1 MTTAMRVTTPS
12 SDLLAAAQ
20 RGLVEATYAET
31 AEERYVGAHLS
42 ALRSAAAVLAAR
54 AQPAKSRAR
63 LRSVWSVLPSIAPE
77 LSEWAEFFAASAP
90 KRSAAEAG
98 LRVVTQRE
106 ADDLLRD
113 AETFHDQV
121 CTMLRIDRQ
130 QSLPAAG

>member
-1 MTTAMRVTTPS
+1 MGTAMRASTPS
-12 SDLLAAAQ
+12 TDLLAAAQ
-20 RGLVEATYAET
+20 RGLIDAVIAET
-31 AEERYVGAHLS
+31 AADRYVQAHLS

-63 LRSVWSVLPSIAPE
+63 LRSVWSVLPAIAPE
-77 LSEWAEFFAASAP
+77 FTEWSEFFAASAA

-113 AETFHDQV
+113 AEAFHDQV
-121 CTMLRIDRQ
+121 CALLHIDRQ
-130 QSLPAAG
+130 QSLPATG

>member
-1 MTTAMRVTTPS
+1 MGTAMRASTPS
-12 SDLLAAAQ
+12 TDLLAAAQ
-20 RGLVEATYAET
+20 RGLIDAVIAET
-31 AEERYVGAHLS
+31 AADRYVQAHLS

-63 LRSVWSVLPSIAPE
+63 LRSVWSVLPAIAPE
-77 LSEWAEFFAASAP
+77 FTEWSEFFAASAA

-113 AETFHDQV
+113 AEAFHDQV
-121 CTMLRIDRQ
+121 CALLHIDRQ
-130 QSLPAAG
+130 QSLPAMG

>member
-1 MTTAMRVTTPS
+1 MGAAMRATTPS
-12 SDLLAAAQ
+12 ADLLAAAQ

-31 AEERYVGAHLS
+31 ADERYVGAHLS

-63 LRSVWSVLPSIAPE
+63 LRSVWSVLPAVAPE
-77 LSEWAEFFAASAP
+77 FTEWAQFFAASAA

-121 CTMLRIDRQ
+121 CTLLHIDRQ
-130 QSLPAAG
+130 RSLPATG

>member
-1 MTTAMRVTTPS
+1 MTAAMRVTSPS
-12 SDLLAAAQ
+12 ADLLAAAQ
-20 RGLVEATYAET
+20 RGLVEATFAET
-31 AEERYVGAHLS
+31 AAERYVSAHLS

-77 LSEWAEFFAASAP
+77 LNEWADFFAASAA

-98 LRVVTQRE
+98 LRVVSQRE

-113 AETFHDQV
+113 AESFHDQV
-121 CTMLRIDRQ
+121 CAILHIDRQ
-130 QSLPAAG
+130 QALPAAG

>member
-1 MTTAMRVTTPS
+1 MGAAMRVTTPS
-12 SDLLAAAQ
+12 ADLLAAAE

-63 LRSVWSVLPSIAPE
+63 LRSVWSVLPAVAPE
-77 LSEWAEFFAASAP
+77 FGEWAQFFAASAP

-121 CTMLRIDRQ
+121 CTLLHIDRQ
-130 QSLPAAG
+130 PSLPATG

>member
-1 MTTAMRVTTPS
+1 MGIAMRVTTPS

-31 AEERYVGAHLS
+31 AAERYVDAHLS
-42 ALRSAAAVLAAR
+42 ALRSAAAILAAR
-54 AQPAKSRAR
+54 AQPTKSRTR

-77 LSEWAEFFAASAP
+77 CAEWAEFFAASAA

-98 LRVVTQRE
+98 LSVVSQRE

-113 AETFHDQV
+113 AEIFHDQV
-121 CTMLRIDRQ
+121 CTLLHIDRQ
-130 QSLPAAG
+130 RSLPATG

>member
-1 MTTAMRVTTPS
+1 MRVTTPS
-12 SDLLAAAQ
+12 ADLLAAAQ

-31 AEERYVGAHLS
+31 ADERYVGAHLS

-63 LRSVWSVLPSIAPE
+63 LRSVWAVLPAVAPE
-77 LSEWAEFFAASAP
+77 FTEWAQFFAASAA

-121 CTMLRIDRQ
+121 CTLVHIVRQ
-130 QSLPAAG
+130 RSLPATG

>member
-1 MTTAMRVTTPS
+1 MGAAMRVTTPS
-12 SDLLAAAQ
+12 ADLLAAAQ

-31 AEERYVGAHLS
+31 ADERYVGAHLS

-63 LRSVWSVLPSIAPE
+63 LRSVWAVLPAVAPE
-77 LSEWAEFFAASAP
+77 FTEWAQFFAASAA

-121 CTMLRIDRQ
+121 CTLLHIDRQ
-130 QSLPAAG
+130 RSLPATG

>member
-1 MTTAMRVTTPS
+1 MATAMRVTTPS
-12 SDLLAAAQ
+12 ADLLVAAQ

-31 AEERYVGAHLS
+31 AAERYVGAHLA

-54 AQPAKSRAR
+54 AQPAKGRAR
-63 LRSVWSVLPSIAPE
+63 LRSVWSVRPRIAPE
-77 LSEWAEFFAASAP
+77 LRAWAEFFAAGAP
-90 KRSAAEAG
+90 KRSAVEAG

-113 AETFHDQV
+113 AESFHDQV

-130 QSLPAAG
+130 RSLPATG

>member
-1 MTTAMRVTTPS
+1 MTAAMRVTSPS
-12 SDLLAAAQ
+12 ADLLAAAQ
-20 RGLVEATYAET
+20 RGLVEATFAET
-31 AEERYVGAHLS
+31 AAERYVSAHLS

-77 LSEWAEFFAASAP
+77 FNEWADFFAASAA

-98 LRVVTQRE
+98 LRVVSQRE

-113 AETFHDQV
+113 AESFHDQV
-121 CTMLRIDRQ
+121 CAILHIDRQ
-130 QSLPAAG
+130 QALPAAG

>member
-1 MTTAMRVTTPS
+1 MRASTPS
-12 SDLLAAAQ
+12 TDLLAAAQ
-20 RGLVEATYAET
+20 RGLIDAVIAET
-31 AEERYVGAHLS
+31 AADRYVQAHLS

-54 AQPAKSRAR
+54 AQPTKARAR
-63 LRSVWSVLPSIAPE
+63 LRSVWSVLPAIAPE
-77 LSEWAEFFAASAP
+77 LSEWAAFFAASAT

-121 CTMLRIDRQ
+121 CTLLRIDRQ
-130 QSLPAAG
+130 PSLPATG

>member
-1 MTTAMRVTTPS
+1 MGAAMRVTTPS
-12 SDLLAAAQ
+12 ADLLAAAQ
-20 RGLVEATYAET
+20 RGLVEATCAET

-54 AQPAKSRAR
+54 AQPAKGRAR
-63 LRSVWSVLPSIAPE
+63 LRSVWSVLPAIAPE
-77 LSEWAEFFAASAP
+77 FTEWAEFFATSAA

-121 CTMLRIDRQ
+121 CALLHIDRQ
-130 QSLPAAG
+130 QALPATG

>member
-1 MTTAMRVTTPS
+1 MATAMRVTTPS
-12 SDLLAAAQ
+12 ADLLVAAQ

-31 AEERYVGAHLS
+31 AAERYVGAHLA

-54 AQPAKSRAR
+54 AQPAKGRAR
-63 LRSVWSVLPSIAPE
+63 LRSVWSVLPAVAPE
-77 LSEWAEFFAASAP
+77 FTEWAQFFAASAA

-121 CTMLRIDRQ
+121 CTLLHIDRQ
-130 QSLPAAG
+130 RSLPATG